1 MSGSL
6 RAWRPMLRFARRDA
20 RRHLARTILASLL
33 VAVPIAGLVG
43 FVGFS
48 NSDAPSSERA
58 LAAIPDGV
66 QATLTATAL
75 PRGGS
80 PFPQLPEGAPGPWMD
95 DPETVAASAEE
106 LAAHLPAGS
115 RLLEHWL
122 SPDLIVSTELGLA
135 PGEQRAA
142 TDGADRLSAID
153 LARLATGRLEEAVP
167 EALPLVLPP
176 LAEGALPVADDEV
189 VVSSALAE
197 RLGLTLGD
205 DVGFL
210 AAPDTGW
217 RSSEGN
223 TAAAMQDSQ
232 RGYRVSGI
240 VDEGRLRAWAPA
252 GWLSRLVAENP
263 GGIQGHWLVVGDAPV
278 TWDQAKALNPL
289 QAFAVSRHVLTH
301 YPSADELY
309 PVAVDVDA
317 VVEAAVGI
325 AIAGMLGAF
334 LVFFLVTPAFAVSG
348 EQLRRS
354 LGLASAAGAAPRDL
368 RRAVLAQ
375 GLVIGT
381 VGGIAGAVLGFA
393 AAVGLT
399 AWVEAATPSESG
411 MTERYSVS
419 GLLAHFPWWVLPVGV
434 LLALD
439 LGTVAA
445 LPPARTA
452 ARLAPVDALRDR
464 RAPRRARGRAGHL
477 IAALGGP
484 VLILLGVAAGALGL
498 LLPAPDSEPGAAPS
512 SPGTPP
518 QGAGLQQLLTVAAI
532 LLAAVGAV
540 LAVRAAV
547 AWLGGRGRQS
557 PPAIRLALRDAAD
570 HPSRT
575 VPAALGVIFA
585 LAAASFTTVQTAS
598 MLQDSRDR
606 GSVTVNG
613 TIALGAQVPV
623 SADFDRLLLEG
634 TVAAVAEEFPK
645 IVGSE
650 PVGSTGYG
658 SSFSLAPLMPAGV
671 SCPPRQA
678 VHLSSALSLGAPLRC
693 TAEGSAAAF
702 TGGLSFPSWLGSNTL
717 LLSGDA
723 MRATR
728 LPGAEEAAAVLDR
741 GGAVVGNAALL
752 DADGDGGYRI
762 RLAVGHEFLPTEAD
776 AERVVTVPGAFV
788 RGLGGPLIVA
798 PEKAE
803 ALGVDAVDYLGE
815 VLVASSPLSWREALD
830 LRAFVEERSP
840 LPFVGLPD
848 DPDPLGGVY
857 YWAPIL
863 LLALVAVLATAVAVL
878 LSATQGRRDA
888 ATMHAV
894 GADRR
899 LLVRLGLA
907 KAGVILAVGVPAG
920 VAAGLGLGA
929 YQVAWSRRLEASGAW
944 LSTVPVWGAQLG
956 IAAGVCAA
964 GLLAALVLTRP
975 PRRFERRGL
984 D

>member
-153 LARLATGRLEEAVP
+153 LARLATGRLKEAVP

-434 LLALD
+434 LLALG

-464 RAPRRARGRAGHL
+464 RAPRPARGRAGRL
-477 IAALGGP
+477 I
-484 VLILLGVAAGALGL
+484 
-498 LLPAPDSEPGAAPS
+498 
-512 SPGTPP
+512 
-518 QGAGLQQLLTVAAI
+518 
-532 LLAAVGAV
+532 
-540 LAVRAAV
+540 

-557 PPAIRLALRDAAD
+557 PPAVRLALRDAAD

-585 LAAASFTTVQTAS
+585 IAAASFATVQTAS
-598 MLQDSRDR
+598 MIQDSRDR

-613 TIALGAQVPV
+613 TVALGAQVPV

>member
-434 LLALD
+434 LLALG

-464 RAPRRARGRAGHL
+464 RAPRPARGRAGRL
-477 IAALGGP
+477 I
-484 VLILLGVAAGALGL
+484 
-498 LLPAPDSEPGAAPS
+498 
-512 SPGTPP
+512 
-518 QGAGLQQLLTVAAI
+518 
-532 LLAAVGAV
+532 
-540 LAVRAAV
+540 

-557 PPAIRLALRDAAD
+557 PPAVRLALRDAAD

-585 LAAASFTTVQTAS
+585 LAAASFATVQTAS
-598 MLQDSRDR
+598 MIQDSRDR

-613 TIALGAQVPV
+613 TVALGAQVPV

>member
-1 MSGSL
+1 
-6 RAWRPMLRFARRDA
+6 
-20 RRHLARTILASLL
+20 
-33 VAVPIAGLVG
+33 
-43 FVGFS
+43 
-48 NSDAPSSERA
+48 
-58 LAAIPDGV
+58 
-66 QATLTATAL
+66 
-75 PRGGS
+75 
-80 PFPQLPEGAPGPWMD
+80 
-95 DPETVAASAEE
+95 
-106 LAAHLPAGS
+106 
-115 RLLEHWL
+115 
-122 SPDLIVSTELGLA
+122 
-135 PGEQRAA
+135 
-142 TDGADRLSAID
+142 
-153 LARLATGRLEEAVP
+153 
-167 EALPLVLPP
+167 
-176 LAEGALPVADDEV
+176 
-189 VVSSALAE
+189 
-197 RLGLTLGD
+197 
-205 DVGFL
+205 
-210 AAPDTGW
+210 
-217 RSSEGN
+217 
-223 TAAAMQDSQ
+223 
-232 RGYRVSGI
+232 
-240 VDEGRLRAWAPA
+240 
-252 GWLSRLVAENP
+252 
-263 GGIQGHWLVVGDAPV
+263 
-278 TWDQAKALNPL
+278 
-289 QAFAVSRHVLTH
+289 
-301 YPSADELY
+301 
-309 PVAVDVDA
+309 
-317 VVEAAVGI
+317 
-325 AIAGMLGAF
+325 
-334 LVFFLVTPAFAVSG
+334 
-348 EQLRRS
+348 
-354 LGLASAAGAAPRDL
+354 
-368 RRAVLAQ
+368 
-375 GLVIGT
+375 
-381 VGGIAGAVLGFA
+381 
-393 AAVGLT
+393 
-399 AWVEAATPSESG
+399 
-411 MTERYSVS
+411 MTQRYSVS

-434 LLALD
+434 LLALG

-464 RAPRRARGRAGHL
+464 RAPRPARGRAGRL
-477 IAALGGP
+477 I
-484 VLILLGVAAGALGL
+484 
-498 LLPAPDSEPGAAPS
+498 
-512 SPGTPP
+512 
-518 QGAGLQQLLTVAAI
+518 
-532 LLAAVGAV
+532 
-540 LAVRAAV
+540 
-547 AWLGGRGRQS
+547 AWLGHRGRQS
-557 PPAIRLALRDAAD
+557 PPAVRLALRDAAD

-585 LAAASFTTVQTAS
+585 IAAASFATVQTAS
-598 MLQDSRDR
+598 MIQDSRDR

-613 TIALGAQVPV
+613 TVALGAQVPV

-717 LLSGDA
+717 LMSGDA
-723 MRATR
+723 LRATR
-728 LPGAEEAAAVLDR
+728 LPGAEEAAAVLER

>member
-464 RAPRRARGRAGHL
+464 RAPRPARGRAGRL
-477 IAALGGP
+477 I
-484 VLILLGVAAGALGL
+484 
-498 LLPAPDSEPGAAPS
+498 
-512 SPGTPP
+512 
-518 QGAGLQQLLTVAAI
+518 
-532 LLAAVGAV
+532 
-540 LAVRAAV
+540 
-547 AWLGGRGRQS
+547 AWLGHRGRQS
-557 PPAIRLALRDAAD
+557 PPAVRLALRDAAD

-585 LAAASFTTVQTAS
+585 IAAASFATVQTAS

-613 TIALGAQVPV
+613 TVALGAQVPV

-762 RLAVGHEFLPTEAD
+762 RLAVGREFLPTEAD

>member
-1 MSGSL
+1 
-6 RAWRPMLRFARRDA
+6 MLRFARRDA

-43 FVGFS
+43 FIGFS

-58 LAAIPDGV
+58 LASIPDGA

-75 PRGGS
+75 PRGGA

-95 DPETVAASAEE
+95 DPETLAAGAEE

-115 RLLEHWL
+115 RLLERWL
-122 SPDLIVSTELGLA
+122 SPELIVSTELGLA

-142 TDGADRLSAID
+142 ADGADRLSAID
-153 LARLATGRLEEAVP
+153 FERLATGSLEEAVP
-167 EALPLVLPP
+167 EALPLILPP
-176 LAEGALPVADDEV
+176 LAEGEPPAAADEV
-189 VVSSALAE
+189 AVSSALAE
-197 RLGLTLGD
+197 RLGLALGD

-232 RGYRVSGI
+232 RGYRVSAI
-240 VDEGRLRAWAPA
+240 VDDARLRAWAPA
-252 GWLSRLVAENP
+252 GWLSRLVEENP
-263 GGIQGHWLVVGDAPV
+263 AGIQGHWLVVGDEPV
-278 TWDQAKALNPL
+278 TWEQAKALNAL

-434 LLALD
+434 LLALG

-464 RAPRRARGRAGHL
+464 RAPRPARGRAGRL
-477 IAALGGP
+477 I
-484 VLILLGVAAGALGL
+484 
-498 LLPAPDSEPGAAPS
+498 
-512 SPGTPP
+512 
-518 QGAGLQQLLTVAAI
+518 
-532 LLAAVGAV
+532 
-540 LAVRAAV
+540 
-547 AWLGGRGRQS
+547 AWLGHRGRQS
-557 PPAIRLALRDAAD
+557 PPAVRLALRDAAD

-585 LAAASFTTVQTAS
+585 IAAASFATVQTAS
-598 MLQDSRDR
+598 MIQDSRDR

-613 TIALGAQVPV
+613 TVALGAQVPV

-929 YQVAWSRRLEASGAW
+929 YQVAWSRHLEASGAW

>member
-1 MSGSL
+1 
-6 RAWRPMLRFARRDA
+6 MLRFARRDA

-33 VAVPIAGLVG
+33 IAVQIAGLVG
-43 FVGFS
+43 FIGFS

-58 LAAIPDGV
+58 LASIPDGA

-75 PRGGS
+75 PRGRA

-95 DPETVAASAEE
+95 DPETLAAGAEE

-122 SPDLIVSTELGLA
+122 SPELIVSTELGLA

-142 TDGADRLSAID
+142 ADGADRLSAID
-153 LARLATGRLEEAVP
+153 FERLATGSLEEAVP
-167 EALPLVLPP
+167 EALPLILPP
-176 LAEGALPVADDEV
+176 LAEGEPPAAADEV
-189 VVSSALAE
+189 AVSSALAE

-434 LLALD
+434 LLALG

-464 RAPRRARGRAGHL
+464 RAPRPARGRAGRL
-477 IAALGGP
+477 I
-484 VLILLGVAAGALGL
+484 
-498 LLPAPDSEPGAAPS
+498 
-512 SPGTPP
+512 
-518 QGAGLQQLLTVAAI
+518 
-532 LLAAVGAV
+532 
-540 LAVRAAV
+540 
-547 AWLGGRGRQS
+547 AWLGHRGRQS
-557 PPAIRLALRDAAD
+557 PPAVRLALRDAAD

-585 LAAASFTTVQTAS
+585 IAAASFATVQTAS
-598 MLQDSRDR
+598 MIQDSRDR

-613 TIALGAQVPV
+613 TVALGAQVPV

>member
-1 MSGSL
+1 
-6 RAWRPMLRFARRDA
+6 MLRFARRDA

-33 VAVPIAGLVG
+33 IAVPIAGLVG
-43 FVGFS
+43 FIGFS

-434 LLALD
+434 LLALG

-464 RAPRRARGRAGHL
+464 RAPRPARGRAGRL
-477 IAALGGP
+477 I
-484 VLILLGVAAGALGL
+484 
-498 LLPAPDSEPGAAPS
+498 
-512 SPGTPP
+512 
-518 QGAGLQQLLTVAAI
+518 
-532 LLAAVGAV
+532 
-540 LAVRAAV
+540 
-547 AWLGGRGRQS
+547 AWLGHRGRQS
-557 PPAIRLALRDAAD
+557 PPAVRLALRDAAD

-585 LAAASFTTVQTAS
+585 IAAASFATVQTAS
-598 MLQDSRDR
+598 MIQDSRDR

-613 TIALGAQVPV
+613 TVALGAQVPV

-650 PVGSTGYG
+650 PVGSTAYA
-658 SSFSLAPLMPAGV
+658 SSFSLAPLLPAGV

>member
-115 RLLEHWL
+115 RLLKHWL

-434 LLALD
+434 LLALG

-464 RAPRRARGRAGHL
+464 RAPRPARGRAGRL
-477 IAALGGP
+477 I
-484 VLILLGVAAGALGL
+484 
-498 LLPAPDSEPGAAPS
+498 
-512 SPGTPP
+512 
-518 QGAGLQQLLTVAAI
+518 
-532 LLAAVGAV
+532 
-540 LAVRAAV
+540 
-547 AWLGGRGRQS
+547 AWLGHRGRQS
-557 PPAIRLALRDAAD
+557 PPAVRLALRDAAD

-585 LAAASFTTVQTAS
+585 IAAASFATVQTAS
-598 MLQDSRDR
+598 MIQDSRDR

-613 TIALGAQVPV
+613 TVALGAQVPV

>member
-434 LLALD
+434 LLALG

-477 IAALGGP
+477 IA
-484 VLILLGVAAGALGL
+484 
-498 LLPAPDSEPGAAPS
+498 
-512 SPGTPP
+512 
-518 QGAGLQQLLTVAAI
+518 
-532 LLAAVGAV
+532 
-540 LAVRAAV
+540 
-547 AWLGGRGRQS
+547 WLGHRGRQS
-557 PPAIRLALRDAAD
+557 PPAVRLALRDAAD

-585 LAAASFTTVQTAS
+585 IAAASFATVQTAS
-598 MLQDSRDR
+598 MIQDSRDR

-613 TIALGAQVPV
+613 TVALGAQVPV

-634 TVAAVAEEFPK
+634 AVAAVAEEFPK

>member
-1 MSGSL
+1 
-6 RAWRPMLRFARRDA
+6 
-20 RRHLARTILASLL
+20 
-33 VAVPIAGLVG
+33 
-43 FVGFS
+43 
-48 NSDAPSSERA
+48 
-58 LAAIPDGV
+58 
-66 QATLTATAL
+66 
-75 PRGGS
+75 
-80 PFPQLPEGAPGPWMD
+80 
-95 DPETVAASAEE
+95 
-106 LAAHLPAGS
+106 
-115 RLLEHWL
+115 
-122 SPDLIVSTELGLA
+122 
-135 PGEQRAA
+135 
-142 TDGADRLSAID
+142 
-153 LARLATGRLEEAVP
+153 
-167 EALPLVLPP
+167 
-176 LAEGALPVADDEV
+176 
-189 VVSSALAE
+189 
-197 RLGLTLGD
+197 
-205 DVGFL
+205 
-210 AAPDTGW
+210 
-217 RSSEGN
+217 

-464 RAPRRARGRAGHL
+464 RAPRPARGRAGRL
-477 IAALGGP
+477 I
-484 VLILLGVAAGALGL
+484 
-498 LLPAPDSEPGAAPS
+498 
-512 SPGTPP
+512 
-518 QGAGLQQLLTVAAI
+518 
-532 LLAAVGAV
+532 
-540 LAVRAAV
+540 
-547 AWLGGRGRQS
+547 AWLGHRGRQS
-557 PPAIRLALRDAAD
+557 PPAVRLALRDAAD

-585 LAAASFTTVQTAS
+585 IAAASFATVQTAS

-613 TIALGAQVPV
+613 TVALGAQVPV

>member
-1 MSGSL
+1 
-6 RAWRPMLRFARRDA
+6 
-20 RRHLARTILASLL
+20 
-33 VAVPIAGLVG
+33 
-43 FVGFS
+43 
-48 NSDAPSSERA
+48 
-58 LAAIPDGV
+58 
-66 QATLTATAL
+66 
-75 PRGGS
+75 
-80 PFPQLPEGAPGPWMD
+80 
-95 DPETVAASAEE
+95 
-106 LAAHLPAGS
+106 
-115 RLLEHWL
+115 
-122 SPDLIVSTELGLA
+122 
-135 PGEQRAA
+135 
-142 TDGADRLSAID
+142 
-153 LARLATGRLEEAVP
+153 
-167 EALPLVLPP
+167 
-176 LAEGALPVADDEV
+176 
-189 VVSSALAE
+189 
-197 RLGLTLGD
+197 
-205 DVGFL
+205 
-210 AAPDTGW
+210 
-217 RSSEGN
+217 
-223 TAAAMQDSQ
+223 
-232 RGYRVSGI
+232 
-240 VDEGRLRAWAPA
+240 
-252 GWLSRLVAENP
+252 
-263 GGIQGHWLVVGDAPV
+263 
-278 TWDQAKALNPL
+278 
-289 QAFAVSRHVLTH
+289 
-301 YPSADELY
+301 
-309 PVAVDVDA
+309 
-317 VVEAAVGI
+317 
-325 AIAGMLGAF
+325 
-334 LVFFLVTPAFAVSG
+334 
-348 EQLRRS
+348 
-354 LGLASAAGAAPRDL
+354 
-368 RRAVLAQ
+368 
-375 GLVIGT
+375 
-381 VGGIAGAVLGFA
+381 
-393 AAVGLT
+393 VGLT

-411 MTERYSVS
+411 MTQRYSVS

-434 LLALD
+434 LLALG

-464 RAPRRARGRAGHL
+464 RAPRPARGRAGRL
-477 IAALGGP
+477 I
-484 VLILLGVAAGALGL
+484 
-498 LLPAPDSEPGAAPS
+498 
-512 SPGTPP
+512 
-518 QGAGLQQLLTVAAI
+518 
-532 LLAAVGAV
+532 
-540 LAVRAAV
+540 
-547 AWLGGRGRQS
+547 AWLGHRGRQS
-557 PPAIRLALRDAAD
+557 PPAVRLALRDAAD

-585 LAAASFTTVQTAS
+585 IAAASFATVQTAS
-598 MLQDSRDR
+598 MIQDSRDR

-613 TIALGAQVPV
+613 TVALGAQVPV

-634 TVAAVAEEFPK
+634 AVAAVAEEFPK

-650 PVGSTGYG
+650 PVGSTGYA
-658 SSFSLAPLMPAGV
+658 SSFSLAPLLPAGV

-702 TGGLSFPSWLGSNTL
+702 AGGLSFPSWLGSNTL

-752 DADGDGGYRI
+752 AADGEGGHRI
-762 RLAVGHEFLPTEAD
+762 RLAVGSEFLPTEAD

-798 PEKAE
+798 PETAE

>member
-1 MSGSL
+1 
-6 RAWRPMLRFARRDA
+6 MLRFARRDA

-464 RAPRRARGRAGHL
+464 RAPRPARGRAGRL
-477 IAALGGP
+477 I
-484 VLILLGVAAGALGL
+484 
-498 LLPAPDSEPGAAPS
+498 
-512 SPGTPP
+512 
-518 QGAGLQQLLTVAAI
+518 
-532 LLAAVGAV
+532 
-540 LAVRAAV
+540 
-547 AWLGGRGRQS
+547 AWLGHRGRQS
-557 PPAIRLALRDAAD
+557 PPAVRLALRDAAD

-585 LAAASFTTVQTAS
+585 IAAASFATVQTAS

-613 TIALGAQVPV
+613 TVALGAQVPV

>member
-1 MSGSL
+1 
-6 RAWRPMLRFARRDA
+6 MLRFARRDA

-464 RAPRRARGRAGHL
+464 RAPRPARGRAGRL
-477 IAALGGP
+477 I
-484 VLILLGVAAGALGL
+484 
-498 LLPAPDSEPGAAPS
+498 
-512 SPGTPP
+512 
-518 QGAGLQQLLTVAAI
+518 
-532 LLAAVGAV
+532 
-540 LAVRAAV
+540 
-547 AWLGGRGRQS
+547 AWLGHRGRQS
-557 PPAIRLALRDAAD
+557 PPAVRLALRDAAD

-585 LAAASFTTVQTAS
+585 IAAASFATVQTAS
-598 MLQDSRDR
+598 MIQDSRDR

-613 TIALGAQVPV
+613 TVALGAQVPV

>member
-464 RAPRRARGRAGHL
+464 RAPRPARGRAGRL
-477 IAALGGP
+477 I
-484 VLILLGVAAGALGL
+484 
-498 LLPAPDSEPGAAPS
+498 
-512 SPGTPP
+512 
-518 QGAGLQQLLTVAAI
+518 
-532 LLAAVGAV
+532 
-540 LAVRAAV
+540 
-547 AWLGGRGRQS
+547 AWLGHRGRQS
-557 PPAIRLALRDAAD
+557 PPAVRLALRDAAD

-585 LAAASFTTVQTAS
+585 IAAASFATVQTAS

-613 TIALGAQVPV
+613 TVALGAQVPV

>member
-434 LLALD
+434 LLALG

-464 RAPRRARGRAGHL
+464 RAPRPARGRAGRL
-477 IAALGGP
+477 I
-484 VLILLGVAAGALGL
+484 
-498 LLPAPDSEPGAAPS
+498 
-512 SPGTPP
+512 
-518 QGAGLQQLLTVAAI
+518 
-532 LLAAVGAV
+532 
-540 LAVRAAV
+540 

-557 PPAIRLALRDAAD
+557 PPAVRLALRDAAD

-585 LAAASFTTVQTAS
+585 IAAASFATVQTAS
-598 MLQDSRDR
+598 MIQDSRDR

-613 TIALGAQVPV
+613 TVALGAQVPV

>member
-75 PRGGS
+75 PRGRA

-95 DPETVAASAEE
+95 DPETLAAGAEE

-122 SPDLIVSTELGLA
+122 SPELIVSTELGLA
-135 PGEQRAA
+135 PGEPPAA
-142 TDGADRLSAID
+142 A
-153 LARLATGRLEEAVP
+153 
-167 EALPLVLPP
+167 
-176 LAEGALPVADDEV
+176 DEV
-189 VVSSALAE
+189 AVSSALAE

-434 LLALD
+434 LLALG

-464 RAPRRARGRAGHL
+464 RAPRPARGRAGRL
-477 IAALGGP
+477 I
-484 VLILLGVAAGALGL
+484 
-498 LLPAPDSEPGAAPS
+498 
-512 SPGTPP
+512 
-518 QGAGLQQLLTVAAI
+518 
-532 LLAAVGAV
+532 
-540 LAVRAAV
+540 
-547 AWLGGRGRQS
+547 AWLGHRGRQS
-557 PPAIRLALRDAAD
+557 PPAVRLALRDAAD

-585 LAAASFTTVQTAS
+585 IAAASFATVQTAS
-598 MLQDSRDR
+598 MIQDSRDR

-613 TIALGAQVPV
+613 TVALGAQVPV